1 MANDKIIWDF
11 LKEKIGNEYGVA
23 GLMGNLYAESGLIP
37 TNMENAYEKK
47 LGYTDSTY
55 TAAVDNGEYTK
66 FGTDAVGYGLAQWTY
81 HTRKKGLLAYA
92 QSKKVSIGDL
102 NMQLEYLYK
111 ELSESYKGV
120 LSTLKSANSI
130 KMASNKVL
138 TDFERPAN
146 QSESVKS
153 LRAKYGQNYYD
164 KYANTTTANSTIEEE
179 ESTVGYTVEALLNI
193 ARNEIGYHEK
203 ASNSNLDSK
212 TANSGSNNYTK
223 YARDLNNAG
232 YYNGNKNGYAWCDVF
247 VDWCF
252 LQLCNGN
259 AKKAQEIICQTG
271 ELGAAVNY
279 SANYYKNQNRYYT
292 SNPQPGDQI
301 FFKSGSSMVHT
312 GIVESVTSSYVNTI
326 EGNSSD
332 QVIRRSYNRSS
343 TNIAGY
349 GRPKYDDTGNLSS
362 ADGATSSIVTGN
374 VTSDGTPT
382 TSNNTARRSYLGSI
396 KGFQQWINDIFN
408 YGISVDGKYG
418 PETKKAAIK
427 ALQKSINTLYGY
439 NLEVDGIAGLK
450 TKNAIKSKINLK
462 KGSSGSLVY
471 ILQGLLYCK
480 GYDPNG
486 LDGVFGAGTDSALR
500 KFQAASNITI
510 DGEAGQATFNK
521 LFL

>member
-1 MANDKIIWDF
+1 MANDKIIWDY
-11 LKEKIGNEYGVA
+11 LYSKIENAYGVA

-55 TAAVDNGEYTK
+55 TEAVDSGKYTK

-81 HTRKKGLLAYA
+81 HTRKKALLAYA

-102 NMQLEYLYK
+102 NMQVEFLYK
-111 ELSESYKGV
+111 ELSENYKGV
-120 LSTLKSANSI
+120 LNTLKSANSI

-164 KYANTTTANSTIEEE
+164 KYANPTIDNSNIKKE
-179 ESTVGYTVEALLNI
+179 ESIMGYTVEALLNI

-203 ASNSNLDSK
+203 ITNSNLDSK
-212 TANSGSNNYTK
+212 TANSGSGNYTK

-252 LQLCNGN
+252 LQLCKGD

-301 FFKSGSSMVHT
+301 FFKSGSSLVHT

-343 TNIAGY
+343 TNIAG
-349 GRPKYDDTGNLSS
+349 
-362 ADGATSSIVTGN
+362 
-374 VTSDGTPT
+374 
-382 TSNNTARRSYLGSI
+382 
-396 KGFQQWINDIFN
+396 
-408 YGISVDGKYG
+408 
-418 PETKKAAIK
+418 
-427 ALQKSINTLYGY
+427 
-439 NLEVDGIAGLK
+439 
-450 TKNAIKSKINLK
+450 
-462 KGSSGSLVY
+462 
-471 ILQGLLYCK
+471 
-480 GYDPNG
+480 
-486 LDGVFGAGTDSALR
+486 
-500 KFQAASNITI
+500 
-510 DGEAGQATFNK
+510 
-521 LFL
+521 